1 MKELLEKINS
11 EFASFNKD
19 AEAQVT
25 KGNKAAG
32 ARARK
37 VAVALMKDMKEFRK
51 QSLGLITE

>member
-11 EFASFNKD
+11 EFASFSKD

-51 QSLGLITE
+51 QSIGLVTE